1 MLDRLPSDY
10 NMATDSPMLPNGSLS
25 PEHQMAITSSTDEKH
40 HSDAEHAITTDPV
53 DLGLSQAES
62 TANATAGRS
71 DETILS
77 PQQSAHDVSSPR
89 PESPSPSV
97 TPSLALDAVPALDLR
112 SVSTPS
118 SSEGST
124 LSRKRSRYSFRSD
137 GGGTVVHRRGY
148 MRPQGTSF
156 AESARSRDSV
166 MSLGSIAHMQYYFA
180 RTGLLDGKGGQLA
193 KEKKR
198 SSSATV
204 TTASTK
210 SHESMEPSSFLMYDF
225 SSTAPS
231 MADGASNYAVSDSGI
246 DSGMLESPSEMTH
259 NGEPWASSPDSIMLP
274 PTVSTYKVKPE
285 FIEPPPDLPVLRREL
300 KEALQDA
307 CKVLEESQ
315 KPALIDGEPP
325 AENSGFYEVQGLH
338 LLDII
343 TLAIRA
349 AKNYYTAHPNP
360 RKLYTLRSEKVIRS
374 DLYQVLDTLKRMA
387 SRNFRG
393 GVRLLE
399 LTDIVT
405 WIESIDKLL
414 KKEEA
419 QEQAEAAE
427 RESWVWREGDW
438 TGREREREWL
448 FLKSFDAMEPAL
460 PQWPEAS
467 PTSTDASLPNAFL
480 LALQDGQRLV
490 RLHNTLVG
498 RSNRRFGE
506 IKTYHTDT
514 AKPYRMTENLIYWVK
529 AAELRWD
536 VLITVPIADVVHSK
550 DEAAWRAF
558 DEAILTW
565 SRGVRTELMEEWN
578 REAKTLERRRPP
590 EVKVE
595 GVDGDGAPS
604 ASEESATET
613 APSAVESKAES
624 TVDFAGVHEKEEVK
638 KQTEV
643 AETPSL
649 AVEATS
655 PV

>member
-1 MLDRLPSDY
+1 
-10 NMATDSPMLPNGSLS
+10 
-25 PEHQMAITSSTDEKH
+25 
-40 HSDAEHAITTDPV
+40 
-53 DLGLSQAES
+53 
-62 TANATAGRS
+62 
-71 DETILS
+71 
-77 PQQSAHDVSSPR
+77 
-89 PESPSPSV
+89 
-97 TPSLALDAVPALDLR
+97 
-112 SVSTPS
+112 
-118 SSEGST
+118 
-124 LSRKRSRYSFRSD
+124 
-137 GGGTVVHRRGY
+137 
-148 MRPQGTSF
+148 
-156 AESARSRDSV
+156 

-204 TTASTK
+204 TTTTTK
-210 SHESMEPSSFLMYDF
+210 NRESMEPSSFLMYDF
-225 SSTAPS
+225 GSTAS
-231 MADGASNYAVSDSGI
+231 SVQDNASNYAISDSGI
-246 DSGMLESPSEMTH
+246 DSCILESPSEMQH
-259 NGEPWASSPDSIMLP
+259 NGEPWATSPDSMMLP

-315 KPALIDGEPP
+315 KPVLIDGEPP

-349 AKNYYTAHPNP
+349 AKNYYTAHSNP
-360 RKLYTLRSEKVIRS
+360 QKLYAIRSEKVIRS

-399 LTDIVT
+399 LTEIVT

-419 QEQAEAAE
+419 QEQSDAAE

-467 PTSTDASLPNAFL
+467 SSAETPLPNDFL
-480 LALQDGQRLV
+480 LALQNGQRLV

-498 RSNRRFGE
+498 RSNRRFGD
-506 IKTYHTDT
+506 IKTFHTDT
-514 AKPYRMTENLIYWVK
+514 AKPYRMSENLTYWVK

-550 DEAAWRAF
+550 DNAAWKAF
-558 DEAILTW
+558 DEAVLAW
-565 SRGVRTELMEEWN
+565 SRGVRKELMDEWTL
-578 REAKTLERRRPP
+578 EAKISERRRPP
-590 EVKVE
+590 EVKVDE
-595 GVDGDGAPS
+595 VEVGAQSSEHKTESAIEPTPAVEANVEVAADKTLVAETDVVT
-604 ASEESATET
+604 ASE
-613 APSAVESKAES
+613 
-624 TVDFAGVHEKEEVK
+624 KED
-638 KQTEV
+638 KQTAV

-649 AVEATS
+649 AAEATP

>member
-1 MLDRLPSDY
+1 
-10 NMATDSPMLPNGSLS
+10 
-25 PEHQMAITSSTDEKH
+25 
-40 HSDAEHAITTDPV
+40 
-53 DLGLSQAES
+53 
-62 TANATAGRS
+62 
-71 DETILS
+71 
-77 PQQSAHDVSSPR
+77 
-89 PESPSPSV
+89 
-97 TPSLALDAVPALDLR
+97 
-112 SVSTPS
+112 
-118 SSEGST
+118 
-124 LSRKRSRYSFRSD
+124 
-137 GGGTVVHRRGY
+137 

-204 TTASTK
+204 STTSTK
-210 SHESMEPSSFLMYDF
+210 PHESMEPSSFLMYDF

-231 MADGASNYAVSDSGI
+231 MADGASNYAISDSGI

-259 NGEPWASSPDSIMLP
+259 NGEPWASSPDSMMLP

-315 KPALIDGEPP
+315 KPVLIDGEAP

-349 AKNYYTAHPNP
+349 AKNYYTAHSNP
-360 RKLYTLRSEKVIRS
+360 QKLYTIRSEKTIRS

-414 KKEEA
+414 KREEA
-419 QEQAEAAE
+419 QEQADAAE
-427 RESWVWREGDW
+427 RESWIWRDGDW

-460 PQWPEAS
+460 PQWPESSSSS
-467 PTSTDASLPNAFL
+467 PLPSAFL

-498 RSNRRFGE
+498 RSTRRFGE
-506 IKTYHTDT
+506 IKTWHSDT

-536 VLITVPIADVVHSK
+536 VLLSIPIADVVHSK
-550 DEAAWRAF
+550 DEGAWRAF
-558 DEAILTW
+558 DEAVLSW
-565 SRGVRTELMEEWN
+565 SRGVRAELMEEW
-578 REAKTLERRRPP
+578 RWEKRVAERRRGP

-595 GVDGDGAPS
+595 GVDGGEGAISEGEPAVS
-604 ASEESATET
+604 AGEEKVEGTVLPVETST
-613 APSAVESKAES
+613 APEADV
-624 TVDFAGVHEKEEVK
+624 GKEEK
-638 KQTEV
+638 RTEDV

-649 AVEATS
+649 AVDTTPAAS
-655 PV
+655 SVQV

>member
-1 MLDRLPSDY
+1 
-10 NMATDSPMLPNGSLS
+10 
-25 PEHQMAITSSTDEKH
+25 
-40 HSDAEHAITTDPV
+40 
-53 DLGLSQAES
+53 
-62 TANATAGRS
+62 
-71 DETILS
+71 
-77 PQQSAHDVSSPR
+77 
-89 PESPSPSV
+89 
-97 TPSLALDAVPALDLR
+97 
-112 SVSTPS
+112 
-118 SSEGST
+118 
-124 LSRKRSRYSFRSD
+124 
-137 GGGTVVHRRGY
+137 
-148 MRPQGTSF
+148 
-156 AESARSRDSV
+156 

-204 TTASTK
+204 TTTSTK
-210 SHESMEPSSFLMYDF
+210 PHESMEPSSFLMYDF

-231 MADGASNYAVSDSGI
+231 MADGASNYAISDSGI

-259 NGEPWASSPDSIMLP
+259 NGEPWASSTDSMMLP

-315 KPALIDGEPP
+315 KPVLIDGEAP

-349 AKNYYTAHPNP
+349 AKNYYTAHSNP
-360 RKLYTLRSEKVIRS
+360 HKLYTIRSEKMIRS

-419 QEQAEAAE
+419 QEQADAAE
-427 RESWVWREGDW
+427 RESWTWREGDW

-448 FLKSFDAMEPAL
+448 FLKSFDGMDPSL

-467 PTSTDASLPNAFL
+467 SPTSPDTPLPSPFL

-550 DEAAWRAF
+550 DAAAWRAF
-558 DEAILTW
+558 DEAVLAW

-595 GVDGDGAPS
+595 GVDGEGASSVVEGGAAVEPATS
-604 ASEESATET
+604 AGEAMVEHTVVPAETST
-613 APSAVESKAES
+613 APPASAEETKDE
-624 TVDFAGVHEKEEVK
+624 EEEVR
-638 KQTEV
+638 TDV

-649 AVEATS
+649 AV
-655 PV
+655 